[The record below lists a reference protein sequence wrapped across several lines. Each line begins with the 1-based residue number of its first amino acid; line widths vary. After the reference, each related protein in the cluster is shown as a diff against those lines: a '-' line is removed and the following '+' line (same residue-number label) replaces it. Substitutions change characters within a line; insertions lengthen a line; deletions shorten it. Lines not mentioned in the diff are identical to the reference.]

1 MTRKLPNQKALA
13 VKERYRVNR
22 RAVGDDRASPPIGPE
37 M

>member
-22 RAVGDDRASPPIGPE
+22 RAVDDRASPPIGPE